1 MNDNPQPQTET
12 DNRGAEAWQE
22 VGRQFQSL
30 GESLATAFKS
40 AWESEENRQRAE
52 AMRSGLESLIDNVGQ
67 VIRET
72 AQSDKGQQ
80 VVNNAK
86 GAAESLRQAGEQTV
100 QEVRP
105 RLVDALQKVNDE
117 LTRLIDSLGTD
128 KGGQP

>member
-1 MNDNPQPQTET
+1 MNDNQQPQTEH

-80 VVNNAK
+80 VVKDAK